1 MYLLFLLF
9 ACGGKTAPDDAAFE
23 AAREVVAAWERG
35 EAQPQALS
43 DELGTLSRGR
53 AYLGQ
58 YLWEMQRSMAA
69 ARNAVGQSL
78 SADARY
84 SGLVFATPAPL
95 DENCCF
101 DVHFP
106 AAVEGTLKPWVTV
119 TAGWDGAVHRGLPES
134 AALPEPG
141 EPNEDWASR
150 ARLFEA
156 ASESVGK
163 GFEPGLLVA
172 LRDLTQGE
180 DPEVFAYFQPTLAP
194 DTVQVGGVSR
204 WTWAR
209 PDATPTTQ
217 LIGGPARSWPR
228 ASLEGP
234 SGVFVMGTGS
244 VPDEALVWASSQH
257 TMPLWVELET
267 GLWRVEGSAVG
278 LVGLPR

>member
-58 YLWEMQRSMAA
+58 YLWELQRSMAA
-69 ARNAVGQSL
+69 ARGAVGQSL

-106 AAVEGTLKPWVTV
+106 ATVEGTLKPWVTV

-209 PDATPTTQ
+209 PDATLRPRPRTSTARAARGGRGPGAHRRRDRTLPRRGHKPSAQ
-217 LIGGPARSWPR
+217 LPASNAAGSLTGTCRSGPAAAP
-228 ASLEGP
+228 
-234 SGVFVMGTGS
+234 
-244 VPDEALVWASSQH
+244 
-257 TMPLWVELET
+257 
-267 GLWRVEGSAVG
+267 
-278 LVGLPR
+278 